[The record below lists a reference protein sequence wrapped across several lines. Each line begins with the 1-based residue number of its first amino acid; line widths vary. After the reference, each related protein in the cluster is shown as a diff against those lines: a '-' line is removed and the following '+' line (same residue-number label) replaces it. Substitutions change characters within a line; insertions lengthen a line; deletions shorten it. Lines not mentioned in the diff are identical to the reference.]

1 LRRCPVAVVLSE
13 HPLIVSHDGFLKSD
27 DIKEL
32 LAATTQGDEKTTV
45 VDNESG
51 ESVYSNYRTGKLGY
65 VADGLPIAEKI
76 MARLVS
82 ITNVRRCQ
90 IEGFQVLRYGI
101 ADQYLPHTDFFHPGV
116 PAYKKQITYGGQR
129 IMSVI
134 MCLQEPEE
142 GGALDFPQIK
152 LTHKLKVGEAVLFW
166 DLDKEGRG
174 DFRTEHAAMP
184 VVKGEKISLVCWIR
198 ERAFDGSEEKAPPP
212 TEQQLRGMLQQS
224 KNVRQVECAKAIEKA
239 LEYFGCGLNQ
249 TSKPM
254 VDNKTG
260 LIKLKPE
267 FRVEAK

>member
-1 LRRCPVAVVLSE
+1 MPIVLSE
-13 HPLIVSHDGFLKSD
+13 QPLIILHDKFLKTEE
-27 DIKEL
+27 IAEL
-32 LAATTQGDEKTTV
+32 LAATTQGQNKTTV
-45 VDNESG
+45 VDNVSG
-51 ESVYSNYRTGKLGY
+51 DSVYSNYRTGKLGY
-65 VADGLPIAEKI
+65 VPDGVPIAEKI
-76 MARLVS
+76 MARLIS

-116 PAYKKQITYGGQR
+116 PAFTKQIAYGGQR

-134 MCLQEPEE
+134 MCLQAAEE

-152 LTHKLKVGEAVLFW
+152 VTRKLETGDAVIFW

-174 DFRTEHAAMP
+174 DMRTEHAAMP

-198 ERAFDGSEEKAPPP
+198 ERAFNGSEEKAPMPD
-212 TEQQLRGMLQQS
+212 EKQLRGMLQQS
-224 KNVRQVECAKAIEKA
+224 KNLRQVECAKAIEKA
-239 LEYFGCGLNQ
+239 LEYFDCGINQ

-260 LIKLKPE
+260 LIVLKRE